1 MWKNFPLFPEKAST
15 LAGEVDA
22 LYFTFLGISTFFGLL
37 VAGLMLYFAIRFRR
51 RSPQE
56 VGRPEKA
63 GIWLEVTWSVI
74 PLAILLGMFAWGA
87 KVFVEA
93 FRPPSD
99 AVEYFVTAKQWMWKF
114 QHPQGNREINNLH
127 IPLGQPIRLTM
138 TSEDVI
144 HSFFVPAFRVKADV
158 LPGRYTTVWF
168 EANKT
173 GTFHLFCAEYCGAE
187 HSVMRGSIIIMEPAD
202 YEAWLA
208 GRDSGPSVVASG
220 EELFRVKA
228 CSTCHRQDSATL
240 APILAGAFGEEVEL
254 ADGSVQIVDEN
265 YLRESIINPTAKV
278 VKGYQPLMPTYK
290 GQVTEEE
297 LLQLISYIKSLASD
311 ATENQATGSG
321 DSTPPPLPDEG

>member
-1 MWKNFPLFPEKAST
+1 MWKNFPLFPERAST
-15 LAGEVDA
+15 LAGDVDA

-51 RSPQE
+51 RSPEE

-63 GIWLEVTWSVI
+63 GLWLEITWSVI
-74 PLAILLGMFAWGA
+74 PLVILLGMFAWGA
-87 KVFVEA
+87 KVFIEA
-93 FRPPSD
+93 FRPPGN

-127 IPLGQPIRLTM
+127 VPLGQPIRLTM

-144 HSFFVPAFRVKADV
+144 HSFFVPAFRVKSDV

-173 GTFHLFCAEYCGAE
+173 GTYHLFCAEYCGAE
-187 HSVMRGSIIIMEPAD
+187 HSMMRGSIIVMEPAD
-202 YEAWLA
+202 YEMWLA
-208 GRDSGPSVVASG
+208 GRDTGPSVVASG

-228 CSTCHRQDSATL
+228 CNTCHRSNSATL
-240 APILAGAFGEEVEL
+240 APILHGAFGEQVEL
-254 ADGSVQIVDEN
+254 EDGSVAMVDEN
-265 YLRESIINPTAKV
+265 YIRESIINPTAKL
-278 VKGYQPLMPTYK
+278 VKGYKPLMPTYK

-297 LLQLISYIKSLASD
+297 VLQLISYIKSLASD
-311 ATENQATGSG
+311 AKEQQATEPGES
-321 DSTPPPLPDEG
+321 PPTTAPDEG